1 MAQYSKEEI
10 KTGSFV
16 LIALTA
22 FLFLLFMVGAF
33 RTTAGTYSVQV
44 SFNFI
49 SGLETGAPV
58 RFAGHEVGKVRRL
71 EIQEGVEKGHVI
83 VTLSVK
89 DKVVLRE
96 DSKAYIDTLGLMGE
110 KYIEITPGSISSSRL
125 ELGALITG
133 EDPVAIYELTNKMM
147 SVVDKVDTTLVVM
160 EELLKNS
167 NEMLVENR
175 NEIKVV
181 IENLEE
187 ISHDAKSLTKDLRRH
202 PWKLLRKHTNKI
214 EGEEDTSK
222 TSSSRKRFLGIF

>member
-1 MAQYSKEEI
+1 MAQYSKEEL

-16 LIALTA
+16 FIAVAA

-33 RTTAGTYSVQV
+33 RTTAGTYSVKI

-71 EIQEGVEKGHVI
+71 EIQEGVAEGHVV

-110 KYIEITPGSISSSRL
+110 KYIEITPQ
-125 ELGALITG
+125 
-133 EDPVAIYELTNKMM
+133 
-147 SVVDKVDTTLVVM
+147 
-160 EELLKNS
+160 LLPS
-167 NEMLVENR
+167 PDE
-175 NEIKVV
+175 
-181 IENLEE
+181 
-187 ISHDAKSLTKDLRRH
+187 T
-202 PWKLLRKHTNKI
+202 
-214 EGEEDTSK
+214 
-222 TSSSRKRFLGIF
+222 